1 MKLYRCRFCHKKIKS
16 ENTPTSCPNCGQG
29 EKEKKYYTRFHSKK
43 GGKSGKESYTIEYF
57 NPVAFHLI
65 GELK

>member
-1 MKLYRCRFCHKKIKS
+1 MKLWRCRFCHKKIES
-16 ENTPTSCPNCGQG
+16 ENTPTKCPNCGDGVTHRKSYSRFSGRRQG
-29 EKEKKYYTRFHSKK
+29 KTLRER
-43 GGKSGKESYTIEYF
+43 YTIEYF